1 MVNFKTLV
9 SAKNHIF
16 TVYLLFVACKCNAKG
31 STNGECDDSGTCGP
45 CKKNVE
51 GKKCEKCKNGYKTFP
66 DCNKCID
73 GHWMMPVLGKKECR
87 GFCSIFLFLWEDNQF
102 LIL

>member
-1 MVNFKTLV
+1 M
-9 SAKNHIF
+9 
-16 TVYLLFVACKCNAKG
+16 LFVACKCNDKG
-31 STNGECDDSGTCGP
+31 STDGECDDSGTCGP

-66 DCNKCID
+66 DCNKCKD

-87 GFCSIFLFLWEDNQF
+87 GRFFILFIFNLFGKIINF
-102 LIL
+102 